1 MSNPTSRYVSIRP
14 DNIPADGVVSFKNGF
29 PILSFTISAQD
40 GLLDPS
46 TIRIVGDLKVF
57 KNNNTPTPDPVTSA
71 DAITM
76 DSRLGIYNVFDQLT
90 VRSQRT
96 RMIAEQIRHY
106 SKWFNTY
113 QTFTSSLNDQ
123 MGHLATTTLCMPNS
137 VTFKNS
143 VVNNNASGTAKS
155 SFSAHLPCGFCQS
168 GNLVD
173 LRADAFGGII
183 VEIMLT
189 PDANV
194 LYFNNGV
201 VGAGLGE
208 AHYTLNNL
216 ELCCEITDLDGSTP
230 VQSQGSYQFNS
241 ITSLYTSI
249 NSNNAQIQYSLA
261 LKNLQ
266 SAFMTFMP
274 VANINTLTANGQST
288 TYLSNASASAS
299 GGQLAPIRR
308 VQFLKGGVKHPAEF
322 DYNNVILDDP
332 DTQLPDPQIVK
343 GLVDAVVPPYH
354 QLRTTASPVN
364 MNRDY
369 VMGTANTE
377 DSYNNVANGG
387 SVYALGVKY
396 GIGDQGEDFTNQQF
410 GVSIESDLTTD
421 NPMGVYLFFKS
432 KSTLVYNQNGI
443 QLLQ

>member
-1 MSNPTSRYVSIRP
+1 MSNPTSRYITIRP
-14 DNIPADGVVSFKNGF
+14 DNVPSDGVVSFKNGF

-46 TIRIVGDLKVF
+46 TIRIAGDIKF
-57 KNNNTPTPDPVTSA
+57 YKNNNTPTPDPVTSA
-71 DAITM
+71 DAITA
-76 DSRLGIYNVFDQLT
+76 DSRLGIYGIFDQLT
-90 VRSQRT
+90 IRSQKT
-96 RMIAEQIRHY
+96 RMICEQIRHY
-106 SKWFNTY
+106 SKWFQTY
-113 QTFTSSLNDQ
+113 QTFSSSLNDQ
-123 MGHLATTTLCMPNS
+123 IGHLGTTTLCMPNS

-143 VVNNNASGTAKS
+143 VVNNNASGTAKA

-173 LRADAFGGII
+173 LRPSAFGGMI
-183 VEIMLT
+183 VEIMLM

-194 LYFNNGV
+194 LYFNNGT

-208 AHYTLNNL
+208 AHYRLNNL
-216 ELCCEITDLDGSTP
+216 ELCCEVTDIDGSVP
-230 VQSQGSYQFNS
+230 AQPQGTYQFNT

-274 VANINTLTANGQST
+274 VANINTLTSNGQAT
-288 TYLSNASASAS
+288 TYLSNASANAS
-299 GGQLAPIRR
+299 GGQLAGIRR
-308 VQFLKGGVKHPAEF
+308 VQFLKGGTKHPAEF
-322 DYNNVILDDP
+322 DYNNVILDDAR
-332 DTQLPDPQIVK
+332 TQLPDPQIVK

-354 QLRTTASPVN
+354 QIRTTASPIN

-369 VMGTANTE
+369 LMGTLNEET
-377 DSYNNVANGG
+377 SYNNVANGG
-387 SVYALGVKY
+387 PVYGIGVKY
-396 GIGDQGEDFTNQQF
+396 GIGDMGEDFTDQQF

-432 KSTLVYNQNGI
+432 KATLVYNQNGVQI
-443 QLLQ
+443 LQ